1 MFFFVVIFPA
11 VFDSPVCCTLTQGAV
26 QRRGFRGGPRGL
38 IAAVL
43 WGSGLML
50 SVGGHGAET
59 SQAYG
64 EPVITSW
71 SSSLSVETTLS
82 FKI

>member
-1 MFFFVVIFPA
+1 MRYVYLESLSNC
-11 VFDSPVCCTLTQGAV
+11 DSPVGCTLTEGAV
-26 QRRGFRGGPRGL
+26 QRRGFRGRPRGL

-50 SVGGHGAET
+50 PVGGHGAKT